1 MKPRDPVAQRL
12 VRGMTLVEL
21 IVAMAIFV
29 SLFFLAAPDF
39 GAWIQNARMRTVAE
53 AIQNGVRQA
62 QAEAVRRNRTAVFF
76 QTNAEPSAGA
86 AAAANGINWGIR
98 VLPLLPGDATEFVRG
113 GALSDVAQG
122 VAIAGT
128 NANNV
133 AIAAICFNSTG
144 QQVSV
149 LAEGCTPSVTQFD
162 VTKAGAERRLRIT
175 VSLGGRVRMCDPAKT
190 LSATNPDGC

>member
-1 MKPRDPVAQRL
+1 
-12 VRGMTLVEL
+12 MTLVEL

-39 GAWIQNARMRTVAE
+39 NAWIQNARMRTVAE

-62 QAEAVRRNRTAVFF
+62 QAEAVRRNRTVVFL
-76 QTNAEPSAGA
+76 QTNAEPAVGA
-86 AAAANGINWGIR
+86 AAQANGINWAIR
-98 VLPLLPGDATEFVRG
+98 VLPLLPNEAAEFARG

-128 NANNV
+128 DANNNPV
-133 AIAAICFNSTG
+133 SAICFNSSG
-144 QQVSV
+144 QQVAV
-149 LAEGCTPSVTQFD
+149 VAEGCAPSVTQFD
-162 VTKAGAERRLRIT
+162 VTRVGAERRLRVT
-175 VSLGGRVRMCDPAKT
+175 VSLGGRVRMCDPDKV